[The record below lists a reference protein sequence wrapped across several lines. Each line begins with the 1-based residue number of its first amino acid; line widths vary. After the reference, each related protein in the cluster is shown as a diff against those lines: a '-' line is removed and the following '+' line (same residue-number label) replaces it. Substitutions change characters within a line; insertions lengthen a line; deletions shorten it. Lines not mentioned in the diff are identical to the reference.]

1 MIGMAEGFIASE
13 FKIPQT
19 LIHRLETVFDK
30 DKVEDALDKGAMLV
44 ESDAKRIVRV
54 DTGLLRASIDT
65 IPRPLT
71 RYVGSHKEYAAAQ
84 EFGRPD
90 LPRYGYTP
98 YLRPALEKNT
108 QNIVNLVK
116 KSLEEK

>member
-1 MIGMAEGFIASE
+1 MTEGIIASE

-19 LIHRLETVFDK
+19 LRTRFETIFALNK
-30 DKVEDALDKGAMLV
+30 IGEALDKSAILV
-44 ESDAKRIVRV
+44 ENDAKRIVRV
-54 DTGLLRASIDT
+54 DTGVLRASINT
-65 IPRPLT
+65 ISQPLI
-71 RYVGSHKEYAAAQ
+71 RYIGSSKDYAAAQ

-108 QNIVNLVK
+108 QNIIMLIK
-116 KSLEEK
+116 KAIEEK

>member
-1 MIGMAEGFIASE
+1 MAEGFIASE

-19 LIHRLETVFDK
+19 LIDRLNNVFNK
-30 DKVEDALDKGAMLV
+30 DKVEDALTHGAMLV
-44 ESDAKRIVRV
+44 ESDAKRLVRV
-54 DTGLLRASIDT
+54 NTGLLRASIDT

-71 RYVGSHKEYAAAQ
+71 RYIGSHKEYAAAQ

-90 LPRYGYTP
+90 IPRYGYTP